1 MIVSVSVSENSLVE
15 FTNALFYLFLLQ
27 VKKATNRVHHDSIV
41 PVNVA
46 SSSSH

>member
-1 MIVSVSVSENSLVE
+1 MVVSVSVSVSVSENSLVE

-27 VKKATNRVHHDSIV
+27 AKKATDRVHHDSMV

-46 SSSSH
+46 